1 MLGRVTAGEV
11 LERVV
16 EALADMRSP
25 ERLLGII
32 LTETLRMLDA
42 QGAYM
47 LWLVGERLALR
58 ASAGLLPPGREDGL
72 AVGEGPEGWVAR
84 EGEALAVANLARFTR
99 SGSSELGLVGALLA
113 VPMRLRGRVVGVLA
127 ATRAVP
133 GRFAESD
140 RWWLSIFAELAAVA
154 LENDHL
160 LIRERRRTREAEVL
174 AELATLPTE
183 PLTEFARQL
192 ADGVRR
198 LLVVDRAEVLIADAS
213 GALRPL
219 GTAGHTDGPG
229 CAAEPPV
236 APVGGGRPTGEANG
250 PRAKAAGSPT
260 AQQATPV
267 GAPRRG
273 SQGPDS
279 LVAVYLSGEPLL
291 CQDVREY
298 PALASEVGST
308 GVCSVLAVP
317 LWVGETR
324 RGVVWVGSPAPG
336 AFTADDETFL
346 SLIAARIGLC
356 LGNAELTRQRAEV
369 ERAAVEQQAKQDF
382 LSVVSHELKTPVA
395 VIKAYTEVLEG
406 RARRTG
412 SSTEQEILT
421 RIDEQA
427 DRMLTL
433 VEQFLDLQRI
443 DVGLMPLEESRFDLA
458 ELARGLVRNTQV
470 TTSKHRLRVEA
481 RRPVYVRADRQ
492 RVEQVLQNLLDN
504 AIKYSPAG
512 GQVVVRVEKAPPS
525 EGAAPMAL
533 VSVRDQGIG
542 MSAEARAR
550 AFDRFYQAG
559 TAPVKGHVGLGLGLY
574 ISREIVTRHGGRM
587 WAESEGA
594 DQGSTFYFTLPLA
607 RRQSDGP
614 ADDAGHDDEAPEP

>member
-47 LWLVGERLALR
+47 LWVVGDRLALR

-99 SGSSELGLVGALLA
+99 TGSSALGLVGALLA

-160 LIRERRRTREAEVL
+160 LMRERRRTREAEVL
-174 AELATLPTE
+174 AEVATLPTE
-183 PLTEFARQL
+183 PLAEFARQL
-192 ADGVRR
+192 ADSVCR
-198 LLVVDRAEVLIADAS
+198 LLVVDRAEVLVADES
-213 GALRPL
+213 GTLRPL
-219 GTAGHTDGPG
+219 GTASRTDGSG
-229 CAAEPPV
+229 RAARSP
-236 APVGGGRPTGEANG
+236 APRSDGGP
-250 PRAKAAGSPT
+250 AAGEPRGTS
-260 AQQATPV
+260 AGSSQANRGAP

-279 LVAVYLSGEPLL
+279 LAAVYLTGEPLL
-291 CQDVREY
+291 CHDLREY
-298 PALASEVGST
+298 STLAAEVGT
-308 GVCSVLAVP
+308 AGMCSVLAVP
-317 LWVGETR
+317 LWVGEVR

-346 SLIAARIGLC
+346 SLIAARIGLR
-356 LGNAELTRQRAEV
+356 LGNAELQRQRVEI

-412 SSTEQEILT
+412 SATEQEILT

-427 DRMLTL
+427 DRMLAL

-458 ELARGLVRNTQV
+458 ELARRLVRSTQV

-492 RVEQVLQNLLDN
+492 RIEQVLQNLLDN

-512 GQVVVRVEKAPPS
+512 GQVVVRVEQASPS
-525 EGAAPMAL
+525 EDGPPLAL

-542 MSAEARAR
+542 MSAEDLTRV
-550 AFDRFYQAG
+550 FDRFYQAG

-574 ISREIVTRHGGRM
+574 ISREIVTRHGGQM
-587 WAESEGA
+587 WAESEGS
-594 DQGSTFYFTLPLA
+594 DKGSTFYFTLPLA
-607 RRQSDGP
+607 RQRPGP
-614 ADDAGHDDEAPEP
+614 AEPQGDAAEPEGEE